1 MVKQTLT
8 TLVLAAGALL
18 SAQALAEPADYNG
31 TWSVQLLSESG
42 SCDRSA
48 NYTIAVEDGRVR
60 YLPSGNEARVSV
72 SGQVGPDGNVSI
84 GVRQGLGSADAS
96 GRLGAGSGSGTW
108 KVSMLGCT
116 GRWTAQRRTTTAKR

>member
-31 TWSVQLLSESG
+31 TWSVQLVSESG

-72 SGQVGPDGNVSI
+72 SGQVGPGGNVSI
-84 GVRQGLGSADAS
+84 GVRQGLGSADAY

-108 KVSMLGCT
+108 KVSMLGCS

>member
-31 TWSVQLLSESG
+31 TWSVQLVSESG

-72 SGQVGPDGNVSI
+72 SGQVGPGGNVSI

>member
-8 TLVLAAGALL
+8 SLVLAAGALL
-18 SAQALAEPADYNG
+18 STQALAEPADYNG
-31 TWSVQLLSESG
+31 TWSVQLVSESG

-48 NYTIAVEDGRVR
+48 SYTIAVEDGRVR
-60 YLPSGNEARVSV
+60 YVPSGNEARISV
-72 SGQVGPDGNVSI
+72 SGQVGSGGAVFI

-108 KVSMLGCT
+108 KVSVLGCS
-116 GRWTAQRRTTTAKR
+116 GRWTAQRRTSTAKR

>member
-31 TWSVQLLSESG
+31 TWSVQLVSESG

-48 NYTIAVEDGRVR
+48 SYTIAVEDGRVR
-60 YLPSGNEARVSV
+60 YLPSGNEARISV
-72 SGQVGPDGNVSI
+72 SGQVGPGGSVTI

-108 KVSMLGCT
+108 KVSMLGCS
-116 GRWTAQRRTTTAKR
+116 GRWTAQRRTSTAQR

>member
-18 SAQALAEPADYNG
+18 SAQALAEPTDYNG
-31 TWSVQLLSESG
+31 TWSVQLVTESG

-108 KVSMLGCT
+108 KVSMLGCS